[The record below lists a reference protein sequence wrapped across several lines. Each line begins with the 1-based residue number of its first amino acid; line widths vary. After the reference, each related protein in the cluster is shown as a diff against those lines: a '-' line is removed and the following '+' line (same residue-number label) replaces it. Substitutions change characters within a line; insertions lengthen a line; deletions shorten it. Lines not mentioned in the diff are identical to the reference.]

1 MATHKLNRVEPEI
14 VNYDTSHLDVM
25 TGNITDFTYN
35 SEAPQLPAR
44 QQNLVL
50 PVQQGNNR
58 DGALAAA
65 LGQLLA
71 QQGSNG
77 GMDAHAIQHMQM
89 MSEKSSPRE
98 RAWARLVQWA
108 GIVGVCAIVAFG
120 MFKAGIDSPMAW
132 GIFACGVA
140 AWVIK
145 INQDENRHSPA
156 GVERHKSDTYKDIRL
171 AEIKA
176 GDKADERKH
185 KTFGRVMDTVYGGGN
200 DANRRKDR

>member
-1 MATHKLNRVEPEI
+1 MATRQINRVEPEI
-14 VNYDTSHLDVM
+14 VNYDTSHLDAM
-25 TGNITDFTYN
+25 TGNITDFTYTA
-35 SEAPQLPAR
+35 EAPQLPAR

-50 PVQQGNNR
+50 PVQQGNNQ

-71 QQGSNG
+71 QHGSNG
-77 GMDAHAIQHMQM
+77 DMDARAIQHMQM

-98 RAWARLVQWA
+98 RAVARLLQWG
-108 GIVGVCAIVAFG
+108 GIVGVCAVVSIG
-120 MFKAGIDSPMAW
+120 MYNAGIDSPMAW

-145 INQDENRHSPA
+145 INQDENKHSPA

-185 KTFGRVMDTVYGGGN
+185 KTFGRVMDTVYGGN
-200 DANRRKDR
+200 NANSRKDR